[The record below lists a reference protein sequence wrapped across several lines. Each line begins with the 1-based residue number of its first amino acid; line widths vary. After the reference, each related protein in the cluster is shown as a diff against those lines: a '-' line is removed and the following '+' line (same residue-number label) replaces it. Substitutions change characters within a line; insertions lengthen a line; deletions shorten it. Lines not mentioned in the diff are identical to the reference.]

1 MSEHRARG
9 KLASRTFSGAD
20 IIVGLGA
27 RFCAGPEEI
36 LQLLDAS
43 LAEAGMDRDDLA
55 ALATLDGKQSHP
67 ALRSLADLLALPLL
81 AVPPMDLPRDV
92 PNPSPRVTHYL
103 ALPSVAEA
111 SALAFG
117 PLLLEKRRSANATC
131 ALSRWAQPYA
141 LPTSSAVSAASMLS
155 TSSAGP

>member
-1 MSEHRARG
+1 M
-9 KLASRTFSGAD
+9 
-20 IIVGLGA
+20 GLGA

-36 LQLLDAS
+36 LHLLDAT
-43 LAEAGMDRDDLA
+43 LAEAGLDRHDLA

-67 ALRSLADLLALPLL
+67 ALRSVADRLALPLL
-81 AVPPMDLPRDV
+81 AVPPQDLPRDV
-92 PNPSPRVTHYL
+92 PNPSPHVTHYL

-117 PLLLEKRRSANATC
+117 PLLVEKRRSANATC
-131 ALSRWAQPYA
+131 ALSRWTPPYA
-141 LPTSSAVSAASMLS
+141 LPTSSAASAASTLS